1 MSLSEAG
8 YHFGAILIDIKVRCF
23 CKTSFGAPKLSNR
36 KRPMSYR
43 SILLNLGIDGSI
55 EPLTR
60 ISIDLAKRFDAKLIG
75 FCAADA
81 PLPVTTAPEGA
92 AIAAELWEQSRNE
105 IRQRLNDQ
113 HSKFNELA
121 GTVKAEWRDTVEN
134 PDHALVRASLLAD
147 LVVTG
152 ASLGASTGDGYR
164 MADPGSLV
172 LRVGRPV
179 LVAARGA
186 ASLPLGRVVVTWK
199 DTREARRA
207 VADAVPLMAMA
218 NEVIVVAVDPNPGDW
233 IGDGVKDVAS
243 FLAGHG
249 IKARTQVIKTDDN
262 EGSRLIDFL
271 ASVKAELVVSGAY
284 GHSRV
289 REWVFGG
296 VTRSLLDEVWL
307 NRLMSN

>member
-1 MSLSEAG
+1 
-8 YHFGAILIDIKVRCF
+8 
-23 CKTSFGAPKLSNR
+23 
-36 KRPMSYR
+36 MSYR

-60 ISIDLAKRFDAKLIG
+60 IGIDLAKRFDAKLIG
-75 FCAADA
+75 FCTADA

-113 HSKFNELA
+113 HSKFNSLVV

-134 PDHALVRASLLAD
+134 LDHALARASLLAD

-164 MADPGSLV
+164 MADPGGLV
-172 LRVGRPV
+172 LRAGRPV

-186 ASLPLGRVVVTWK
+186 ASLPLGQVVVAWK

-218 NEVIVVAVDPNPGDW
+218 NEVTVVAVDPNPGDW
-233 IGDGVKDVAS
+233 IGDGVKDVAA

-249 IKARTQVIKTDDN
+249 IKTRTEAIRTDDD

-289 REWVFGG
+289 REWVLGG
-296 VTRSLLDEVWL
+296 VTRSLLDEVWP

>member
-1 MSLSEAG
+1 
-8 YHFGAILIDIKVRCF
+8 
-23 CKTSFGAPKLSNR
+23 
-36 KRPMSYR
+36 MSYK

-55 EPLTR
+55 EPLAR
-60 ISIDLAKRFDAKLIG
+60 VGIDLAKRFDAKLIG

-81 PLPVTTAPEGA
+81 PLPVTMAPEGA
-92 AIAAELWEQSRNE
+92 AIAAELWDQSRTE
-105 IRQRLNDQ
+105 IRQRLNDR
-113 HSKFNELA
+113 HSKFDRLVA
-121 GTVKAEWRDTVEN
+121 GTVRAEWRDTVEN
-134 PDHALVRASLLAD
+134 PDHALARASLLAD

-152 ASLGASTGDGYR
+152 ASLGASTGDAYR

-172 LRVGRPV
+172 LRAGRPV

-186 ASLPLGRVVVTWK
+186 ASLPLGRVVVAWK

-218 NEVIVVAVDPNPGDW
+218 NEVTVVAIDRNPGDW

-249 IKARTQVIKTDDN
+249 IKAGTEILKSDE
-262 EGSRLIDFL
+262 EGNRLIDFL
-271 ASVKAELVVSGAY
+271 ASVKADLIVSGAY
-284 GHSRV
+284 GHSRL
-289 REWVFGG
+289 REWAFGG

-307 NRLMSN
+307 NRLMSS

>member
-1 MSLSEAG
+1 
-8 YHFGAILIDIKVRCF
+8 
-23 CKTSFGAPKLSNR
+23 
-36 KRPMSYR
+36 MSYK
-43 SILLNLGIDGSI
+43 SILLNLGIDGSV

-60 ISIDLAKRFDAKLIG
+60 IGIELAERFDAKLIG

-81 PLPVTTAPEGA
+81 PMPVTMAPEGA
-92 AIAAELWEQSRNE
+92 AIAAEIWEQSRNE
-105 IRQRLNDQ
+105 IRQRLNDR
-113 HSKFNELA
+113 HSKFDELVV
-121 GTVKAEWRDTVEN
+121 GTVKAEWRETVEN
-134 PDHALVRASLLAD
+134 PDHVLVRASLLAD

-172 LRVGRPV
+172 LRAGRPV

-186 ASLPLGRVVVTWK
+186 ASLPLGQVVVAWK

-207 VADAVPLMAMA
+207 VADAVPLMAIA
-218 NEVIVVAVDPNPGDW
+218 NEVTVVAVGTNPDDW
-233 IGDGVKDVAS
+233 IGDGIKDVSS

-249 IKARTQVIKTDDN
+249 IKARTEILKSEE
-262 EGSRLIDFL
+262 EGNRLIDFL
-271 ASVKAELVVSGAY
+271 ASVKADLVVSGAY
-284 GHSRV
+284 GHSRL

>member
-1 MSLSEAG
+1 
-8 YHFGAILIDIKVRCF
+8 
-23 CKTSFGAPKLSNR
+23 
-36 KRPMSYR
+36 MSYR
-43 SILLNLGIDGSI
+43 SILLNLGIDGTI

-60 ISIDLAKRFDAKLIG
+60 VGIDLARRFDAKLIG

-81 PLPVTTAPEGA
+81 PLPVTMAPEGA
-92 AIAAELWEQSRNE
+92 AIAAEIWEQSRDE
-105 IRQRLNDQ
+105 IRQRLNDRR
-113 HSKFNELA
+113 SSFDRLVA
-121 GTVKAEWRDTVEN
+121 GTVRADWRHSIEN
-134 PDHALVRASLLAD
+134 PDHALARASLLAD

-152 ASLGASTGDGYR
+152 ASLGASTGDAYR
-164 MADPGSLV
+164 MADPGSLI
-172 LRVGRPV
+172 LRAGRPV

-186 ASLPLGRVVVTWK
+186 ASLPVGRVVVAWK

-207 VADAVPLMAMA
+207 VADAVPLMTMA
-218 NEVIVVAVDPNPGDW
+218 GEVTVVAVDRNPGEW
-233 IGDGVKDVAS
+233 IGDGVKDVAG

-249 IKARTQVIKTDDN
+249 IKTRTEAIRTDDD

-289 REWVFGG
+289 REWVLGG